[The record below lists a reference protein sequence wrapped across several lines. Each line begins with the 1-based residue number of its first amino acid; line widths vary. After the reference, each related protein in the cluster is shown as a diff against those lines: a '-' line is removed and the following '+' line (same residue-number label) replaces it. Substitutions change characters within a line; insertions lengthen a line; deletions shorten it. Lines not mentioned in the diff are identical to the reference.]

1 MDIIIQDIGTTAD
14 SLWGG
19 RLGILGIVMFS
30 KRFMSTFLTE
40 QAALHCTN
48 TTGTILSQKLDL
60 QEI

>member
-1 MDIIIQDIGTTAD
+1 MDIVIQDIGTTAD

-40 QAALHCTN
+40 QAALHCTLQ
-48 TTGTILSQKLDL
+48 GQAYQQKLDL
-60 QEI
+60 HEI